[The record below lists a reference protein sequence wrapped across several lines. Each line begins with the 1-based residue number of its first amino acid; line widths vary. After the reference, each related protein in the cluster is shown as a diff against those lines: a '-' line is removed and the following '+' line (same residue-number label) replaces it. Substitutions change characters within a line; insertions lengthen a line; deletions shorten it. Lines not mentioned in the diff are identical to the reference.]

1 MCQGLN
7 YHYFHIMGDGHQPNS
22 RGLYTH
28 YKDSYER
35 WDDHPQYSD
44 FWPWHTCGLC
54 EKKQTSTLIGDFL
67 SGAETKMLWW
77 QSLLPQGILIHFTL
91 WIFGQ
96 FFLSS
101 WGFDEINSSH
111 NILGNPSETWKIG
124 MFGDFEHLEDW
135 KIGMFWL
142 FFCCMIADIANR
154 KSFAISVLFSCYPCE
169 FHRETGPGCINE
181 WGGVGTVGMVT
192 LLALVHMV
200 DALCTHLDFKH
211 ICTHLD
217 VV

>member
-1 MCQGLN
+1 MKTTAPTIFWVILLKLGRLEGL
-7 YHYFHIMGDGHQPNS
+7 
-22 RGLYTH
+22 
-28 YKDSYER
+28 E
-35 WDDHPQYSD
+35 
-44 FWPWHTCGLC
+44 
-54 EKKQTSTLIGDFL
+54 
-67 SGAETKMLWW
+67 
-77 QSLLPQGILIHFTL
+77 IL
-91 WIFGQ
+91 
-96 FFLSS
+96 
-101 WGFDEINSSH
+101 
-111 NILGNPSETWKIG
+111 NIWKIG
-124 MFGDFEHLEDW
+124 KLECSDC
-135 KIGMFWL
+135 
-142 FFCCMIADIANR
+142 FFCCMIADIANG